1 MGEMEDGG
9 RSGRGHVSA
18 LEMGNDDDDDDD
30 DTEYYDDIDIRGD
43 SNKKKRSSSRIISG
57 EYGGVSSS
65 EDDDDNEQYAHLTT
79 GTAPR
84 RSRLLC
90 TKQCWCILLTVV
102 IAAFVLLVKYDNNGN
117 FALRNGNTFTP
128 PWSTNINNKNDNVPM
143 LGRPVTHSA
152 YDTIQ
157 TNYIVEYTGRLTLYK
172 HGGTG
177 AEVLAYIPDLLSSP
191 TSAATMTNSNSKKDK
206 DSNVGYDPKPD
217 KVFGVAFR
225 TKPESSTG
233 VPHILEREYI
243 YIYIFCLLTVSC
255 IWYWNNYDYISN
267 TVSNT
272 HPPFSHVHHSF
283 IL

>member
-18 LEMGNDDDDDDD
+18 LEMGNDDDDDD

-117 FALRNGNTFTP
+117 FAHRNGNTFTP

-243 YIYIFCLLTVSC
+243 YIYFLLVDS
-255 IWYWNNYDYISN
+255 IMHL
-267 TVSNT
+267 V
-272 HPPFSHVHHSF
+272 
-283 IL
+283 LE

>member
-18 LEMGNDDDDDDD
+18 LEMGNDDTEYYDDNE
-30 DTEYYDDIDIRGD
+30 DTEYYDDIDIRRD
-43 SNKKKRSSSRIISG
+43 NNKKNSRIICG
-57 EYGGVSSS
+57 EYGGISSS
-65 EDDDDNEQYAHLTT
+65 EDDDDDEQYAHLTT
-79 GTAPR
+79 GTATR
-84 RSRLLC
+84 RSQLLC
-90 TKQCWCILLTVV
+90 TKQCWCMLLTVV
-102 IAAFVLLVKYDNNGN
+102 IAAFALLVKYDNNGN

-128 PWSTNINNKNDNVPM
+128 PWSTNNNTNNDNVPM
-143 LGRPVTHSA
+143 LGSPVTHSA

-177 AEVLAYIPDLLSSP
+177 AEVLAFIPDLFSP
-191 TSAATMTNSNSKKDK
+191 TSATMTSSNSKKDK

-243 YIYIFCLLTVSC
+243 YIYIFACLHVSC
-255 IWYWNNYDYISN
+255 I
-267 TVSNT
+267 
-272 HPPFSHVHHSF
+272 
-283 IL
+283 